1 MSCRIDE
8 LPVKFRDSLINNF
21 NKNMT
26 FVIKQLYK
34 EDSQTKKIELINRFI
49 NRINGYE
56 GDIILKYN
64 KYLLFTLLNNLN
76 TFIKRNR
83 KTIVLKRVIN
93 KHITLI
99 MGRLN
104 E

>member
-1 MSCRIDE
+1 
-8 LPVKFRDSLINNF
+8 
-21 NKNMT
+21 MT